1 MHEVGVGEGGR
12 NWMNEVEL
20 KFVSIAEFLAKHHM
34 GPCPCP
40 LLLIFFASAQRPP
53 SVSPQPWC
61 YIFSPTKHLKRGFF
75 FYVFHPNVVHHFS
88 ITICP
93 NFCCVYPSHHFPCA
107 FYHFK
112 YLIKWWKQV
121 DGRRKVKNWNF
132 FNPINPPQRN
142 NLIKE
147 TAK

>member
-1 MHEVGVGEGGR
+1 MRWVWGRGGAIEWMRLSWNLSASQNSWPNTPWDPALALFFLFSLLPPNVRLVWALSPGVT
-12 NWMNEVEL
+12 
-20 KFVSIAEFLAKHHM
+20 FSH
-34 GPCPCP
+34 
-40 LLLIFFASAQRPP
+40 RPNT
-53 SVSPQPWC
+53 S
-61 YIFSPTKHLKRGFF
+61 KEAFF